1 MTTNPDA
8 NATALQARLDAIIKE
23 AKDAE
28 EKAAAARRRF
38 QAAHL
43 LLE

>member
-8 NATALQARLDAIIKE
+8 DATALRARLDAIIKE
-23 AKDAE
+23 AKDVE

-38 QAAHL
+38 QAARL